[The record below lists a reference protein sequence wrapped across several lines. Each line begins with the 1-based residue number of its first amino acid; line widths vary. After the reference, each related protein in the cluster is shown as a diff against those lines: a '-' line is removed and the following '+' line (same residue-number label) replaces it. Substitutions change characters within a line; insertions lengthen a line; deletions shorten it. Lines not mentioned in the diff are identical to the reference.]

1 MQITTA
7 IFALLATARLASANE
22 ETTAAATFENGIRT
36 PIVRNPRLGNPLE
49 VAKKRYQL
57 IQKRNAHQFDKRDPY
72 QAALYN
78 DQGSQYLINVGI
90 GTPNQTFAVTL
101 DTGR

>member
-22 ETTAAATFENGIRT
+22 ETTAATFENGIRT

>member
-7 IFALLATARLASANE
+7 IFAILAASA
-22 ETTAAATFENGIRT
+22 TVASAADSAPAVTFEDGIRT
-36 PIVRNPRLGNPLE
+36 PIIRNPRLGNPLE
-49 VAKKRYQL
+49 VAKQRYQS
-57 IQKRNAHQFDKRDPY
+57 IQKRNAHQFNKRDPY